1 MKVVILA
8 GGLPSSLTEDKVP
21 KPMLKVGERPLLWHI
36 MKLYSMYGYN
46 DFVICTGYRSELIKD
61 YFMNYYIYRSDIT
74 VDLQTNNVEIHNKV
88 TEDWNV
94 TIIDTGLESSTA
106 KRVKMV
112 EKVLDGEDFI
122 LTYGDCVSDI
132 NIDELVKTHKT
143 GGKLITMA
151 VAEPTGR
158 NTIIPI
164 EQDGAMKVPVQGEG
178 YEKTAWSCAYSM
190 VVAADVLN
198 YIDTDT
204 FDRFEIETVE
214 KIAQN
219 SQVGT
224 YKHRGFWIPVETY
237 RDRVMLEQKW
247 NERAVP
253 WRE

>member
-8 GGLPSSLTEDKVP
+8 GGLPSSLSEDKVP

-74 VDLQTNNVEIHNKV
+74 VDLKTNEVETHNKV

-112 EKVLDGEDFI
+112 EKVLNGEEFI

-132 NIDELVKTHKT
+132 NIDAMVRMHKET
-143 GGKLITMA
+143 GNLMTMA
-151 VAEPTGR
+151 VAKPTGR
-158 NTIIPI
+158 NAIVPLDS
-164 EQDGAMKVPVQGEG
+164 DGIVANVDDSMYVEN
-178 YEKTAWSCAYSM
+178 EAWSSAYAM
-190 VVAADVLN
+190 VVSPEVLE
-198 YIDTDT
+198 YIKEETY
-204 FDRFEIETVE
+204 DRFEVETVR
-214 KIAQN
+214 KVAAQGK
-219 SQVGT
+219 VGT
-224 YKHRGFWIPVETY
+224 YKHMGFWVPVETY
-237 RDRVMLEQKW
+237 RDRIMLEKKW
-247 NERAVP
+247 DDREVP